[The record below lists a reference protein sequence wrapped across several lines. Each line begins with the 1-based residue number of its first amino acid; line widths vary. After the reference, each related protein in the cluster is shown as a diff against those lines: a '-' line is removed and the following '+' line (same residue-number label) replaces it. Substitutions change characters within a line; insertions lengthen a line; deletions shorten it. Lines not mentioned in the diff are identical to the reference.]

1 MHFFGLG
8 AGFSDV
14 GMMGRPRALADV
26 GEAPRHEVAGV
37 GVRRC
42 RTLYGDLP
50 LTQARRVIAA

>member
-1 MHFFGLG
+1 
-8 AGFSDV
+8 
-14 GMMGRPRALADV
+14 MMGLPRVLADV